1 MNKEDKTFSEKLDL
15 LININKNLQMQLQE
29 QQKIIQ
35 ELQKENQKILVDT
48 RMMAKHIEFINSTYD
63 KISTSYFFK
72 HLFGN

>member
-48 RMMAKHIEFINSTYD
+48 HMMAKHIEFINSTYD